1 MKAAVLHQFGT
12 LPHYEDFP
20 DPVPGTNEQLIHVKA
35 VALENIDKGLANGSH
50 YSTQQ
55 FLPQLPAVLGLDG
68 LGALE
73 DGTLVGFGGMK
84 PPYGSLAEKAVITK
98 GYYAPIPAGIDP
110 VVAAALPASALTAL
124 FPLKWGAKFQPGET
138 LFINGIT
145 STTGHLALQV
155 AKHLGAGRV
164 VGTGRHAET
173 LETLKASGADSVIN
187 LTQPEEQLTQALA
200 AEAEKGID
208 VILDCL
214 WGHPTELLLKALT
227 PHELGFAK
235 RRTRLIQVG
244 EMAGATISLP
254 GEALRTS
261 GLEIM
266 GAGAGLTPEAMGEA
280 TQMVWDWLRE
290 GKLHL
295 DIVQVPLS
303 DIESAW
309 QRTDLHGKRIV
320 IVP

>member
-12 LPHYEDFP
+12 LPHYEEFP
-20 DPVPGTNEQLIHVKA
+20 DPIPGPNEELIHVKA
-35 VALENIDKGLANGSH
+35 VALENIDKAFANGTH

-68 LGALE
+68 LGTLE

-145 STTGHLALQV
+145 SITGHLALQV
-155 AKHLGAGRV
+155 AKHLGAGRI

-173 LETLKASGADSVIN
+173 LAALHANGAEVIN
-187 LTQPEEQLTQALA
+187 LTQPEEQLAQALA
-200 AEAEKGID
+200 AEVDKGID

-227 PHELGFAK
+227 PRNLGFAK

-244 EMAGATISLP
+244 EMAGSTITLP

-261 GLEIM
+261 GLEMM
-266 GAGAGLTPEAMGEA
+266 GAGAGLTPEVMGEGA
-280 TQMVWDWLRE
+280 QIVWDWLRE
-290 GKLHL
+290 DKLHL
-295 DIVQVPLS
+295 DIVRIPLS